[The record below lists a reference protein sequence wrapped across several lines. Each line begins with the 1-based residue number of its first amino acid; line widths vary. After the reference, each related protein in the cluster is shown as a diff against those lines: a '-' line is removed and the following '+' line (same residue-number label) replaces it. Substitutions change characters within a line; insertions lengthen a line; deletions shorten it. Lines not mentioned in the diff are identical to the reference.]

1 MLIIT
6 RNSEL
11 EFSTAFQHAAIGMA
25 LVSEEGSFKDVNP
38 SLCKLLGYPKEE
50 LLKLTFME
58 ITHPDDLFTDLKF
71 AKQLY

>member
-25 LVSEEGSFKDVNP
+25 LVSEEGRFKDVNP
-38 SLCKLLGYPKEE
+38 SLCKLLGYP
-50 LLKLTFME
+50 
-58 ITHPDDLFTDLKF
+58 
-71 AKQLY
+71 